1 MRPRWWTLRSAATT
15 APSSRARPT
24 SRSIISAPTRW
35 PNPMPPSNTITAP
48 PSRTTVSPVFGDAV
62 PLAMLWT

>member
-15 APSSRARPT
+15 VPSSRARPIR
-24 SRSIISAPTRW
+24 RSIISAPTRC

-48 PSRTTVSPVFGDAV
+48 PSRTTDNPVFGTAV
-62 PLAMLWT
+62 PFVMLWT